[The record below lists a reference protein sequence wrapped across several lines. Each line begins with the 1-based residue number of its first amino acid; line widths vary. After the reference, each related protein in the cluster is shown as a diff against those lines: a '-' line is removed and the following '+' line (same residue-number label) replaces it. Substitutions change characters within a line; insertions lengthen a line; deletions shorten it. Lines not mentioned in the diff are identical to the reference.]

1 MKPQPPTRDQ
11 WRRVY
16 EAAANRRAL
25 KELEYQKGDDGL
37 GGCLCI
43 LVVTVLAILV
53 YTALFF
59 AWI

>member
-1 MKPQPPTRDQ
+1 MKPQPNKNDY
-11 WRRVY
+11 RRVY
-16 EAAANRRAL
+16 EAAANRRIMQ
-25 KELEYQKGDDGL
+25 EEEYQKGDGL

>member
-16 EAAANRRAL
+16 EAAANRRMMQ
-25 KELEYQKGDDGL
+25 EEEYQKGDGL

-53 YTALFF
+53 YSALFF

>member
-1 MKPQPPTRDQ
+1 MMQ
-11 WRRVY
+11 
-16 EAAANRRAL
+16 E
-25 KELEYQKGDDGL
+25 EEYQKGDGL

-53 YTALFF
+53 YSALFF

>member
-1 MKPQPPTRDQ
+1 MKPQPPTKDH

-16 EAAANRRAL
+16 EAAATRRQMQ
-25 KELEYQKGDDGL
+25 EEEYQKGDGL

-43 LVVTVLAILV
+43 LVVTLLAILV
-53 YTALFF
+53 YSALFF